1 MTSLAANASRWLYAD
16 ALTGEDTQ
24 INLQPFPFFIA
35 RNTLNKEKM
44 PAFLEA
50 FPHLK
55 GAGYLPHEKEQ
66 CGVAINTL
74 IEQFTDP
81 EFANAIGRNLGIEE
95 LSQYPTYVSISR
107 TLKKRHGRI
116 HTDGK
121 SKIATALLYLNPEWT
136 LDGNGCL
143 RFLRCIDDFED
154 TVAPEV
160 RPSYGTLVA
169 FKRADN
175 SFHGHLPFEGQRLVI
190 QVAWLVSAADKER
203 KAKRGRLSHML
214 KRILGWFSGKQGP
227 NGKDAATPM

>member
-1 MTSLAANASRWLYAD
+1 MTSPAVDTSRWL
-16 ALTGEDTQ
+16 DTRA
-24 INLQPFPFFIA
+24 INNDDILINRQPFPFFVA
-35 RNTLNKEKM
+35 RNVLNKEMM
-44 PAFLEA
+44 PSFLED

-55 GAGYLPHEKEQ
+55 GAGYLPHEKDA
-66 CGVAINTL
+66 CGDSINTL
-74 IEQFTDP
+74 IEQFITP
-81 EFANAIGRNLGIEE
+81 EFADTIGDNLGIEK

-136 LDGNGCL
+136 LDGKGCL
-143 RFLRCIDDFED
+143 RFLKRIDDFGD

-160 RPSYGTLVA
+160 PPSYGTLAA
-169 FKRADN
+169 FKRAEN

-203 KAKRGRLSHML
+203 KAKRGKLSHKL
-214 KRILGWFSGKQGP
+214 KQLMGWLGGNQKEEK
-227 NGKDAATPM
+227 KDPATRM